1 MNNKYNNI
9 FINRTN
15 AKNHILNGSKTIP
28 LDIDINKKLFLRK
41 LVSHSFCSE
50 MYDNFKKYRGTKFSN
65 IFDLNYDKIHKYSI
79 IALILSCGS
88 FIGKIILR
96 TCVICVDRNSFNNCL
111 IFSCAI
117 FLWFVIFLDS
127 IRFIFSAVIFYF
139 MEKGDLEKYID
150 FLECQNV
157 NVNFF
162 KNISDV
168 NRIRECFFI
177 FVIMEFIS
185 LGIEKVEKNI
195 EQFGD
200 RSKYSCCCG

>member
-1 MNNKYNNI
+1 
-9 FINRTN
+9 
-15 AKNHILNGSKTIP
+15 
-28 LDIDINKKLFLRK
+28 
-41 LVSHSFCSE
+41 
-50 MYDNFKKYRGTKFSN
+50 
-65 IFDLNYDKIHKYSI
+65 
-79 IALILSCGS
+79 
-88 FIGKIILR
+88 
-96 TCVICVDRNSFNNCL
+96 
-111 IFSCAI
+111 
-117 FLWFVIFLDS
+117 
-127 IRFIFSAVIFYF
+127 